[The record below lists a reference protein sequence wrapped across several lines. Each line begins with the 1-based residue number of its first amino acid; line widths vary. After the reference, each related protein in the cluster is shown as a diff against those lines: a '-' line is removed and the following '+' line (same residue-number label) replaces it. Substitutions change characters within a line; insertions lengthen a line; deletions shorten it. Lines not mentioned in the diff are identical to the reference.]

1 MDPIVS
7 TTTESALNI
16 TASVVKRQVGYL
28 FNYKDKFK
36 ELKSYIEKLE
46 NNKERLQHQVDS
58 ALRSGDEIEKDVQH
72 CLTFIDDKIK
82 EYKSFIN
89 DDCHAKT
96 ICSIGFFP
104 NNFRLRYQLGRK
116 ATKMVEEIIGD
127 ELWKTFFDNVSYQEF
142 PSIDAT
148 FSNNVYESFASR
160 TKTME
165 MIMKA
170 LQDSTVGMIGVY
182 GPGGV
187 GKTTLVKE
195 IANKA
200 REKNLFEIIIIANIT
215 GNPDFKKI
223 QEQIAVMLGMK
234 LEEESEIARVER
246 IRKRLKNE
254 KENTLIILD
263 DLWGGLDFD
272 KLGIPCNDDASQ
284 QEVNDISDF
293 GYNKTEIK
301 ELSKVDLD
309 KMKKEKL
316 SNDYRGGKILLT
328 SRNKQVLCNEMDVQ
342 QRSIFSVG
350 VLDEKESETL
360 LKKVAGVKN
369 SEFDRSATEIAKWS
383 AGFPIALVSIGR
395 TLKNKSLST
404 WEDVC
409 QQIKRQNFTS
419 EWGFTDFSIKLSYD
433 HLKNE
438 ELKCIFLHCARMGSD
453 ALIMDLVKFCVGLD
467 LLPGVHTITDARKRV
482 KEMIQELEE
491 SSLLVKSYS
500 IDRFNMHD
508 IVRDVALSISSKE
521 KHVLYKKNA
530 ILYEWP
536 HENDFERYSAIFVH
550 FCDINDELPESIHCP
565 QLEVLHI
572 DNKNESFEIPD
583 EFFKSMV
590 RLRVLVLTGI
600 NLSCLPS
607 SIKCLKKLRMLCLE
621 RCTLGENLS
630 IIGELKN
637 LRILTLSGS
646 NIENLP
652 LEFGQLDKLQFL
664 DISNCL
670 KLRQITSNIIP
681 RMGILEEFYIRDN
694 LIIWEAEENMK
705 SENASLSE
713 LMHLNQ
719 LQNLDIHIH
728 CSSYFPQNLFFDR
741 LNSYKIVIGEF
752 NLSNL
757 LKVGEF
763 KVPDKYEETP
773 GSPQSLQDQVFQQ
786 RNKDIVVDVEH
797 MVTNSCLPLFNEKV
811 STPKLE
817 WLELSSINIHKIWSD
832 QCNHCFQNLLT
843 LNVTD
848 CSNLKYLLSF
858 SMAESLVNLQ
868 SIFVS
873 ECAMMEDIFRQEDA
887 EYIDVFPKLKK
898 MEIICMDKLCTIWKS
913 DIGLHSF
920 SSLNSLM
927 IRECHKLVTIFPNY
941 MGQILQ
947 SLQSLTVTDCKWV
960 ENIFDFE
967 NIPHT
972 CDIIET
978 NLGKIILENLPNL
991 VNVWKGYTGEILKCN
1006 NLQSIRV
1013 YESPKLKYLFPV
1025 SIANDLEKQEVL
1037 EVRNCGVTEI
1047 IALDKHSCETAIS
1060 FKFPHL
1066 NTLSLIDL
1074 HDLRSFYSGIHTLE
1088 LPPLKKL
1095 DIINCSMLQGLTSEI
1110 TDSKE
1115 QPIVL
1120 AAKKAIY
1127 NLEYMSLSLKEA
1139 EWLQKYIVN
1148 VHRMH
1153 KLEELTLYG
1162 LKNNEIL
1169 FWFLHRLPNLK
1180 RLTLEL
1186 CHLKRIWALK
1196 SLISREKIGGVVQL
1210 KELKLESM
1218 WSLEE
1223 IGFEHEVLLQ
1233 RVERLSIQHCTKLKN
1248 LVSSSVTFS
1257 YLTYLEVMNCKSMRS
1272 LMTCSTAKTLVQLTT
1287 LKVCS
1292 CPMIVE
1298 IVAENKVE
1306 KVREIEFK
1314 QLKSLELVSLQNL
1327 TSFSRVEKC
1336 DLKFPLLEKL
1346 VVSECPQMTKLS
1358 EVQSAPNLQKVHVE
1372 AGEKDQ
1378 WYWEGDLNATLQTH
1392 FTNQVS
1398 FEYSKYINLVDY
1410 PEKKVRH
1417 DKFAFPD
1424 NFFGCLKKLEF
1435 NEACKRDTLI
1445 PSHVLPYLKNLEELN
1460 VEKCESAKLIFDID
1474 ERKIQM
1480 YGMVFRLKTLTLKQ
1494 LSNLKCVWKENLEGI
1509 VSFSNL
1515 QRVDVDGCRSLLTL
1529 FPLSLA
1535 KDLGK
1540 LETLDIK
1547 ECEKMIEIVG
1557 REDEMEHGTT
1567 IMFEFP
1573 CLSYLNL
1580 ENMPLLSCFYLG
1592 KHHLECPLLDRLYV
1606 ACCPRLKLFR
1616 SSFDDDS
1623 KKEVLEA
1630 PTDLLQQPLFSIQKV
1645 SPKPM
1650 GLTLNEES
1658 IKLMSDARLPQDLL
1672 CKLKCL
1678 ILSFEDDNNGKDS
1691 LPFGF
1696 LHKLP
1701 NLESLTVQKC
1711 SGLKEIFPS
1720 QKLQVHD
1727 NVLAELKGLFLFEL
1741 SELESIGLEHT
1752 WVQPYSKKLDSLFL
1766 YGCHRVENIV
1776 SCAVSFINLKDLFV
1790 VDCKRMEYLFTSAT
1804 LKSLV
1809 KLETLFI
1816 GYCGSIKEIARN
1828 EEEDGCDEIIF
1839 GRLRSIKL
1847 EYLPWLISFYSG
1859 NATLQCP
1866 CLQNVMVTECPNMI
1880 TFSEGVIKLAM
1891 FSGIQTSED
1900 SDFTFHVDLNTTV
1913 ESLFHEKEIFNHSK
1927 HMILDEYLEI
1937 TGVQH
1942 IKPDIANNFFGSFKE
1957 LEFHAACKRAVVIP
1971 FHLLPYLKNLE
1982 KLNVH
1987 SSDAVKV
1994 IFDFDESEDK
2004 TKGIVSSLKEL
2015 TLKNLSNLKCVW
2027 KENLGGIVSF
2037 PNLEEVI
2044 VTDCR
2049 SLVTLLS
2056 SSLAKSV
2063 EKLKTLRMDRCEKLK
2078 EIVGEEDEREHG
2090 MTLTFEFPCLTVLFL
2105 LDMPLLSCFYPG
2117 KHYLEC
2123 PILDSLCVAY
2133 CPKLKLFTSDTGDSH
2148 KEEVIEAPISPL
2160 QQPLFLMEKVSPKL
2174 KKLALNVKNIMLLRD
2189 GCLPHDLLCK
2199 LSHLWFLFEDYEIEN
2214 DTLHFDFF
2222 HKLPSLE
2229 YLHLEK
2235 CFGLKVI
2242 FPSQKLQVHDKVLAG
2257 LKQLSLMKLSKLESI
2272 GLEHE
2277 WVQLYSRKLELL
2289 KLHTCPQVEN
2299 IVSCSVSFINLTK
2312 LYVKL
2317 CEKMEYLFTFATFKS
2332 LVKLMTLSIKNCESI
2347 KEIVKKEEEDAC
2359 DEIVFG
2365 QLRSIKLNSLPK
2377 LLSFYSGNATLK
2389 FLCLQSF
2396 MVAKCPNM
2404 ITFSEGVINMPILS
2418 GIKTSKDSV
2427 VVFHDNLNTIIET
2440 SLHEQ
2445 EFMEYS
2451 KRMILEDYLGMS
2463 GVHHRKPIV
2472 SENFFGSFK
2481 KLEFDA
2487 ACNRT
2492 ILIPSHVLPYLKNL
2506 EELNVKKSD
2515 AMQIIFDIDESEVK
2529 TKGVVFGLKKLTLNK
2544 LSNLK
2549 HVWKENST
2557 GMISFHN
2564 LQEVVVNGC
2573 GSLITLFSSSLAR
2586 NLGKLEKLHIKECG
2600 KLVEI
2605 VEKEDGTENGTKIM
2619 FEFPCLT
2626 WLYLKNMPLL
2636 NCFYPGKHDLDCPL
2650 LEILLV
2656 CFCPKLKLFTSDF
2669 DENQKGAIEA
2679 QISPLQQPMFSVER
2693 VSPRI
2698 KALAL
2703 NEENIMLFR
2712 EVQLLQDILCNIAI
2726 LGLCFEDDNIEKDS
2740 LPFDFLNTLPNVLC
2754 LVIKKCFGLK
2764 EIFPSQKLQVH
2775 DEGLAGLKQLF
2786 LVDLKELESVGLE
2799 HPWVQPYSEKL
2810 QQLSLKR
2817 CPQLQKLV
2825 YCAVSFINLEEL
2837 CVKLCERMEYLFTFA
2852 TVKSLVKLKTLTINS
2867 CESIKEIIKHENED
2881 GCADMVFGRLKS
2893 IKLKSLPR
2901 LVRFYSGK
2909 ATLQCSYLK
2918 VVMVVKCPSMKTFS
2932 EGVMKV
2938 PKFSG
2943 IQTSKDSDL
2952 IFHEDLNTTI
2962 KKLFHE
2968 EVEKSACDLEHLKFG
2983 DHPNLEEIWLGVAPI
2998 PRNDCFNNLQSIAVV
3013 ECESL
3018 SNVIPFYLLR
3028 FLSNLKEIEVSN
3040 CQSVK
3045 AIFDVRGE
3053 GTYMKPISLPLKK
3066 LILNQLPNLEHIWN
3080 LNPDE
3085 ILSLQDLQQVSI
3097 SNCQTL
3103 KSLFPTSVANHL
3115 VKLHV
3120 RACATL
3126 VKIFVETETA
3136 SEVETKQFNF
3146 HCLTSITLWE
3156 LPELKYLYPGKHT
3169 LEWPMLTHLDIYHC
3183 DQLKLF
3189 KTEHHSDEFS
3199 DKKDQLGISIHQ
3211 QPAFSVKKVFPKLVQ
3226 LSLKKEDA
3234 MAILQGQ
3241 LQVIPSIEHQAITW
3255 KDTRIGQGQFG
3266 ANVAQLLQN
3275 LKLLKLMCY
3284 HEDDKSNIFSSGLL
3298 EEIPNIENL
3307 EVVCSSFT
3315 EIFCS
3320 QGPTNDCS
3328 KVLLKLKRLHLKNLP
3343 QLNTIGL
3350 EHSWVEPLLKTLETL
3365 EVFSCPNMK
3374 ILGPSTL
3381 SFSSLTTLSVDECH
3395 GLLYLFTSSTAKR
3408 LGQLKH
3414 FSIRDCQAI
3423 QEIVSK
3429 EEDHESE
3436 DEDITFDQLSF
3447 LSLQSL
3453 PNIVVIYSGT
3463 FKLKFPCLDQV
3474 TIKECP
3480 QMKYSYVPDLHE
3492 FKPQERT

>member
-7 TTTESALNI
+7 ATTESALNI
-16 TASVVKRQVGYL
+16 TTSVVKRQVGYF

-46 NNKERLQHQVDS
+46 HNKERLQHQVDS
-58 ALRSGDEIEKDVQH
+58 ALRSGDEIEKDVQR
-72 CLTFIDDKIK
+72 CLTLMDDKIK
-82 EYKSFIN
+82 QYKSYIN

-148 FSNNVYESFASR
+148 FSNNGYESFASR
-160 TKTME
+160 TKTMK

-200 REKNLFEIIIIANIT
+200 REKNLFEIVIIANIT
-215 GNPDFKKI
+215 GNPDIKKI
-223 QEQIAVMLGMK
+223 QEQIAGMLGMK
-234 LEEESEIARVER
+234 LEEESEIARVDR

-263 DLWGGLDFD
+263 DLWGGLDFN

-284 QEVNDISDF
+284 QDVNDISDF
-293 GYNKTEIK
+293 GYNKIEIK

-309 KMKKEKL
+309 KIKKEKL
-316 SNDYRGGKILLT
+316 SNDYRRGKILLT

-369 SEFDRSATEIAKWS
+369 SEFDRNATEIAKWS

-438 ELKCIFLHCARMGSD
+438 ELKCIFLHCARMGND

-467 LLPGVHTITDARKRV
+467 LLPEVYTITDARKRV
-482 KEMIQELEE
+482 KEIIQELEE

-500 IDRFNMHD
+500 NDRFNMHD

-521 KHVLYKKNA
+521 KQVLYKKNA

-550 FCDINDELPESIHCP
+550 FCDINDKLPESIHCP
-565 QLEVLHI
+565 RLEVLHI

-600 NLSCLPS
+600 NFSCLPS

-637 LRILTLSGS
+637 LRILSFSGS
-646 NIENLP
+646 TIENLP

-681 RMGILEEFYIRDN
+681 RIGILEEFYIRDN

-713 LMHLNQ
+713 LRHLNQ

-763 KVPDKYEETP
+763 KVPDKYEEVKFLALNLKEGIDIHSEKWIKMLFKSVECLLLGELNDVQDIFYELNVEGFPNLKHLSIVNNFDINFIINPKERFHSLVAFPKLESIWLYKLDNLEIICDNQLVETSFRNLKVIKIQTCLKLVNLFLFSMVRLLTLLETIEVCDCDSLKEIVSKESQINTISDDKIQFPQLRLLTLKYLPTFIYLYNVDKIP
-773 GSPQSLQDQVFQQ
+773 GSSHSLQDQVFQQ

-873 ECAMMEDIFRQEDA
+873 ECAIMEDIFRPEDA

-898 MEIICMDKLCTIWKS
+898 MEIISMDKLCTIWKS

-920 SSLNSLM
+920 SCLNSLM

-941 MGQILQ
+941 MGQRLQ
-947 SLQSLTVTDCKWV
+947 SLQSLTVTDCKLV
-960 ENIFDFE
+960 ENIFDFA

-972 CDIIET
+972 YDIIET
-978 NLGKIILENLPNL
+978 NLGKIILEDLPNL
-991 VNVWKGYTGEILKCN
+991 VNVWKGYTGEILKYN

-1037 EVRNCGVTEI
+1037 EVRNCGAMTEI
-1047 IALDKHSCETAIS
+1047 IALDKHSSETFIT

-1088 LPPLKKL
+1088 WSPLKKL
-1095 DIINCSMLQGLTSEI
+1095 DIINCSMLEGLTSEI
-1110 TDSKE
+1110 TNSKE

-1120 AAKKAIY
+1120 ATKKAIY
-1127 NLEYMSLSLKEA
+1127 NLEYMSVSLKEA

-1233 RVERLSIQHCTKLKN
+1233 RVERLSIHHCTKLKN

-1272 LMTCSTAKTLVQLTT
+1272 LMTCSAAKTLVQLTT

-1298 IVAENKVE
+1298 IVADNKVE

-1327 TSFSRVEKC
+1327 TSFSKVEKC

-1372 AGEKDQ
+1372 AGEKDK

-1460 VEKCESAKLIFDID
+1460 VEKCKSAQLIFDID
-1474 ERKIQM
+1474 ERKIQT
-1480 YGMVFRLKTLTLKQ
+1480 YRLKKLTLKN
-1494 LSNLKCVWKENLEGI
+1494 LLNLKCVWKENLEGI

-1515 QRVDVDGCRSLLTL
+1515 QRVDVDGCQSLLTL
-1529 FPLSLA
+1529 FSLSVA

-1540 LETLDIK
+1540 LKTLDIK

-1557 REDEMEHGTT
+1557 REDEREHGTT

-1580 ENMPLLSCFYLG
+1580 ENMPLLSCFYPG
-1592 KHHLECPLLDRLYV
+1592 KHHLECPLLDKLYV
-1606 ACCPRLKLFR
+1606 ACCPKLKVFR

-1630 PTDLLQQPLFSIQKV
+1630 PSNLLQQPLFSIQKI
-1645 SPKPM
+1645 SPKPV
-1650 GLTLNEES
+1650 GLTLNEEN

-1672 CKLKCL
+1672 CKLKFL

-1691 LPFGF
+1691 LPFDF
-1696 LHKLP
+1696 FHKLP

-1720 QKLQVHD
+1720 QKIQVHD
-1727 NVLAELKGLFLFEL
+1727 NVLAGLKGLFFLEL
-1741 SELESIGLEHT
+1741 SELESI
-1752 WVQPYSKKLDSLFL
+1752 
-1766 YGCHRVENIV
+1766 
-1776 SCAVSFINLKDLFV
+1776 
-1790 VDCKRMEYLFTSAT
+1790 
-1804 LKSLV
+1804 
-1809 KLETLFI
+1809 
-1816 GYCGSIKEIARN
+1816 
-1828 EEEDGCDEIIF
+1828 
-1839 GRLRSIKL
+1839 
-1847 EYLPWLISFYSG
+1847 
-1859 NATLQCP
+1859 
-1866 CLQNVMVTECPNMI
+1866 
-1880 TFSEGVIKLAM
+1880 GVIKLAM
-1891 FSGIQTSED
+1891 FSGIQTFED

-1913 ESLFHEKEIFNHSK
+1913 ESLFHEKEFFNHSK

-1937 TGVQH
+1937 TGAQH
-1942 IKPDIANNFFGSFKE
+1942 IKPDIADNFFGSFKE
-1957 LEFHAACKRAVVIP
+1957 LEFNAACKRAIVIP

-1987 SSDAVKV
+1987 SSDAVNV

-2027 KENLGGIVSF
+2027 KENIEGIVSF
-2037 PNLEEVI
+2037 PNLEK
-2044 VTDCR
+2044 VTVTGCR

-2056 SSLAKSV
+2056 SSLAKSL
-2063 EKLKTLRMDRCEKLK
+2063 EKLKTLNMERCEKLE

-2090 MTLTFEFPCLTVLFL
+2090 MTLTFEFPCLTILFL
-2105 LDMPLLSCFYPG
+2105 FDMPLLSCFYPG

-2123 PILDSLCVAY
+2123 PILDTLYVSY
-2133 CPKLKLFTSDTGDSH
+2133 CPKLKLFTSDTDDSH

-2160 QQPLFLMEKVSPKL
+2160 QQPLFLVEKVSPKL
-2174 KKLALNVKNIMLLRD
+2174 KKLALNEKNIMLLRD
-2189 GCLPHDLLCK
+2189 GCLLHDLLCK
-2199 LSHLWFLFEDYEIEN
+2199 PSHLWFLFEDYKIEN
-2214 DTLHFDFF
+2214 DTLPFDFF
-2222 HKLPSLE
+2222 HKLPGLE
-2229 YLHLEK
+2229 YLHLQN

-2242 FPSQKLQVHDKVLAG
+2242 FPSQKLQVHNKVLAG
-2257 LKQLSLMKLSKLESI
+2257 LKQLSLLRLRELESI

-2277 WVQLYSRKLELL
+2277 WVQPYSRKLEVL
-2289 KLHTCPQVEN
+2289 KLDTCPQ
-2299 IVSCSVSFINLTK
+2299 SV
-2312 LYVKL
+2312 
-2317 CEKMEYLFTFATFKS
+2317 
-2332 LVKLMTLSIKNCESI
+2332 
-2347 KEIVKKEEEDAC
+2347 
-2359 DEIVFG
+2359 
-2365 QLRSIKLNSLPK
+2365 
-2377 LLSFYSGNATLK
+2377 
-2389 FLCLQSF
+2389 

-2427 VVFHDNLNTIIET
+2427 VVFHDNLNTTIET
-2440 SLHEQ
+2440 LLHEQ

-2463 GVHHRKPIV
+2463 GVHHRKPVV
-2472 SENFFGSFK
+2472 SDNFFGSFK
-2481 KLEFDA
+2481 KLEFDG

-2506 EELNVKKSD
+2506 EELNVKNSD

-2557 GMISFHN
+2557 GIISFHN

-2573 GSLITLFSSSLAR
+2573 GGLIRLFSSSLAR
-2586 NLGKLEKLHIKECG
+2586 NLWKLEELRIKECG

-2626 WLYLKNMPLL
+2626 SLYLKNMPLL
-2636 NCFYPGKHDLDCPL
+2636 SCFYPGKHDLDCPL
-2650 LEILLV
+2650 LELLLV
-2656 CFCPKLKLFTSDF
+2656 YFCPKLKLFTSDF

-2679 QISPLQQPMFSVER
+2679 QISPLQQPMFSVEKF
-2693 VSPRI
+2693 SPKI
-2698 KALAL
+2698 KVLAL

-2712 EVQLLQDILCNIAI
+2712 EVQFLQDILCNIVA
-2726 LGLCFEDDNIEKDS
+2726 LALCFEDDNIEKDS
-2740 LPFDFLNTLPNVLC
+2740 LPFDFFHTLPNVFC
-2754 LVIKKCFGLK
+2754 LAIKKCFGLK

-2775 DEGLAGLKQLF
+2775 DGGLAGLKELF
-2786 LVDLKELESVGLE
+2786 LVDLKELELVGLE
-2799 HPWVQPYSEKL
+2799 HSWVQPYSEKL
-2810 QQLSLKR
+2810 QVLSLKR
-2817 CPQLQKLV
+2817 WKNPL
-2825 YCAVSFINLEEL
+2825 
-2837 CVKLCERMEYLFTFA
+2837 
-2852 TVKSLVKLKTLTINS
+2852 
-2867 CESIKEIIKHENED
+2867 
-2881 GCADMVFGRLKS
+2881 
-2893 IKLKSLPR
+2893 
-2901 LVRFYSGK
+2901 
-2909 ATLQCSYLK
+2909 
-2918 VVMVVKCPSMKTFS
+2918 
-2932 EGVMKV
+2932 
-2938 PKFSG
+2938 
-2943 IQTSKDSDL
+2943 
-2952 IFHEDLNTTI
+2952 
-2962 KKLFHE
+2962 
-2968 EVEKSACDLEHLKFG
+2968 
-2983 DHPNLEEIWLGVAPI
+2983 
-2998 PRNDCFNNLQSIAVV
+2998 
-3013 ECESL
+3013 
-3018 SNVIPFYLLR
+3018 
-3028 FLSNLKEIEVSN
+3028 
-3040 CQSVK
+3040 
-3045 AIFDVRGE
+3045 AI
-3053 GTYMKPISLPLKK
+3053 
-3066 LILNQLPNLEHIWN
+3066 
-3080 LNPDE
+3080 
-3085 ILSLQDLQQVSI
+3085 
-3097 SNCQTL
+3097 
-3103 KSLFPTSVANHL
+3103 
-3115 VKLHV
+3115 
-3120 RACATL
+3120 
-3126 VKIFVETETA
+3126 
-3136 SEVETKQFNF
+3136 
-3146 HCLTSITLWE
+3146 
-3156 LPELKYLYPGKHT
+3156 
-3169 LEWPMLTHLDIYHC
+3169 
-3183 DQLKLF
+3183 
-3189 KTEHHSDEFS
+3189 
-3199 DKKDQLGISIHQ
+3199 
-3211 QPAFSVKKVFPKLVQ
+3211 
-3226 LSLKKEDA
+3226 
-3234 MAILQGQ
+3234 
-3241 LQVIPSIEHQAITW
+3241 
-3255 KDTRIGQGQFG
+3255 
-3266 ANVAQLLQN
+3266 
-3275 LKLLKLMCY
+3275 
-3284 HEDDKSNIFSSGLL
+3284 
-3298 EEIPNIENL
+3298 
-3307 EVVCSSFT
+3307 
-3315 EIFCS
+3315 
-3320 QGPTNDCS
+3320 
-3328 KVLLKLKRLHLKNLP
+3328 
-3343 QLNTIGL
+3343 
-3350 EHSWVEPLLKTLETL
+3350 
-3365 EVFSCPNMK
+3365 
-3374 ILGPSTL
+3374 
-3381 SFSSLTTLSVDECH
+3381 
-3395 GLLYLFTSSTAKR
+3395 
-3408 LGQLKH
+3408 
-3414 FSIRDCQAI
+3414 
-3423 QEIVSK
+3423 
-3429 EEDHESE
+3429 
-3436 DEDITFDQLSF
+3436 
-3447 LSLQSL
+3447 
-3453 PNIVVIYSGT
+3453 
-3463 FKLKFPCLDQV
+3463 
-3474 TIKECP
+3474 
-3480 QMKYSYVPDLHE
+3480 
-3492 FKPQERT
+3492 